1 MDEFWNV
8 ILEVGLLIWVA
19 VLLSNS
25 SDLAMTFPLRYSSDK
40 KNQVAAQ
47 AYTICIGMTTDVV
60 EAPGTP
66 RPGKIVPATDRSNV
80 NGTHVAK
87 PVASRCWDPNTGMS
101 SYITGVGGYMSGV
114 NRGIYGF
121 SGMSDGGLGTTY
133 GGLGGHTE

>member
-101 SYITGVGGYMSGV
+101 SYITGVGG
-114 NRGIYGF
+114 
-121 SGMSDGGLGTTY
+121 
-133 GGLGGHTE
+133 HTE